1 MRFAQA
7 ILDSEDF
14 MNFTWLSSIFTVLSF
29 VVFVGI
35 LFWAYSRNNKE
46 RFEALGKLPIDND
59 NETIG
64 N

>member
-1 MRFAQA
+1 
-7 ILDSEDF
+7 

-29 VVFVGI
+29 GVFVGI

-59 NETIG
+59 NETTG

>member
-1 MRFAQA
+1 M
-7 ILDSEDF
+7 I
-14 MNFTWLSSIFTVLSF
+14 FTWLSSIFTVLSL

-46 RFEALGKLPIDND
+46 QFEALGKLPIDND
-59 NETIG
+59 NETTG

>member
-1 MRFAQA
+1 
-7 ILDSEDF
+7 

-46 RFEALGKLPIDND
+46 RFDSLGKLPIDND